1 MLRKLLWALALCCL
15 PWTARGQASSTFDYR
30 YWFDNDDANAR
41 AATASGERWH
51 IDADL
56 SGLDNTLHRFYFQVK
71 DTAGVWSSP
80 VMRLFLKYAP
90 VGLSNNTY
98 YWFDTNS
105 TARTPLPAAQGKMQI
120 DVSQLIDGIHDIN
133 IQNFADVSSP
143 SNGYTAWF
151 LKQPVM
157 DQLEFVYWLD
167 NQQNTLRGGKFENG
181 IMMLD
186 VKDFDDGFHILY
198 LQAACKGGQSVPVSR
213 MFIKVPQ
220 TDGIEYMTCLC
231 TVDGQQY
238 KQERVPSSGGIVN
251 WDLDVSGLQPGV
263 HRLQVQAIT
272 PSGAAS
278 NVYDGMFFR
287 ASRPSELAAMKCL
300 YNIDGSAYKTAIG
313 SYNDGLYHFDL
324 DVAALTDGLHRLNY
338 MMIGED
344 GTGTQAK
351 STFFVKMPVGGYGI
365 TSYKYWLNSNQDEAT
380 EVKLDKRA
388 AVLSIVD
395 LLPMPTAPIR
405 SECFQFEVDKNGVP
419 YVYAKN
425 DLHFEFADASERVV
439 DAHKQ
444 FVDYNVSQE
453 VTDIT
458 PLESGV
464 RMYMEKPGEN
474 EIRWFSIDVER
485 GDSLTF
491 KLGQAATLQVL
502 AADGTEVYASQGA
515 ASVKTDGCRV
525 HADGRYYVAVHDVTA
540 QTATNIAL
548 DYRRINKYAVISH
561 TPKKLGLTDCE
572 MVMTLYGNG
581 FDKLTAACLKSNT
594 QTLNAHTIVTNG
606 YADAVLQFSVHKD
619 SLTMGNYDLQLTFT
633 DSEKG
638 SETLTVANAVALEA
652 AKYGKVQLRFEDK
665 RVFTRPHPVK
675 LHIKNTGNVP
685 YQMVPVTIAHDNIEK
700 IEKFTFENFGDVLP
714 KEQADA
720 GARVDFRT
728 DNLFNTGKAGRI
740 VPFFIPS
747 LEPGEEIELD
757 VSILAPAH
765 THLNFYTWTGMPWSL
780 YGGGE
785 ENYSDPILE
794 ETPEIDPSP
803 CDYMKC
809 FDEYKDMPCD
819 SIMIKLMEAVKL
831 YSTYKNPVTA
841 DSLALLGYKSP
852 QEVYDSLLA
861 NSWFISG
868 QGSSVKN
875 KNTRII
881 YLNRVV
887 YSSSDDEKEIDGGG
901 GTGGSGGGTGGSGGG
916 TGGSGGGTGGGD
928 SGGGGGTCG
937 GPVYFYFFPPV
948 LTTFYI
954 CPGWVVETLTPGDPN
969 DLIGYTHESGNHAM
983 NAAMAENG
991 VPYTIRFENDPEI
1004 ATAAAHTIVVTNQ
1017 LDKEMF
1023 DFSTYAP
1030 NSIKIGNVVTDLD
1043 GTPNFVKTI
1052 DMRPRLNV
1060 IAQVTS
1066 KFDAVTGKAEWKIES
1081 LDPMTMEP
1089 TQYAMDGVLP
1099 INTDGN
1105 GAGEICYTVKLRD
1118 NLPNGTTFENKASI
1132 VFDYEDAMET
1142 PVWSNMLDFE
1152 PPHSVLKEIGTDED
1166 RNVSF
1171 NIEGTDEGAGIWQYR
1186 IYAQEGYQGEWKHVA
1201 SISADSLFAY
1211 PCKPDTDYGFCV
1223 LAVDSAGNVE
1233 QKPLAR
1239 EGAFADVDMG
1249 DVNGDGEVNTL
1260 DASLTTAYY
1269 LGKQAYIIATVAD
1282 VNGDGV
1288 IDTLDATQ
1296 ITQMFLDAQGI
1307 APETNALPRRHVK
1320 PKQTLQP

>member
-1 MLRKLLWALALCCL
+1 MRKLFILMLLLCLCKAGVGQSVSDILAELPPVTQADRLQYWYDDDIGTLRSTQQLNGMHTFDVSALLDGMHTLHVQIIDNTDAICSPCSHAFLKL
-15 PWTARGQASSTFDYR
+15 TKQSSIPSAKQLQYWFDDSETITTAPLFSGVQLLDVNSLLDGLHTVHYQVVDENGRVSTPCSQVFLKLTSQASTSPAKQLQYWFDDSEKITTAPLSSGVQLLDVNSLLDGLHTLHFQVVDEFGRVSTPCSQVFLKLTDVHATGQPTHIR
-30 YWFDNDDANAR
+30 YWFDDD
-41 AATASGERWH
+41 
-51 IDADL
+51 
-56 SGLDNTLHRFYFQVK
+56 
-71 DTAGVWSSP
+71 DT
-80 VMRLFLKYAP
+80 
-90 VGLSNNTY
+90 
-98 YWFDTNS
+98 
-105 TARTPLPAAQGKMQI
+105 
-120 DVSQLIDGIHDIN
+120 
-133 IQNFADVSSP
+133 
-143 SNGYTAWF
+143 
-151 LKQPVM
+151 
-157 DQLEFVYWLD
+157 
-167 NQQNTLRGGKFENG
+167 TLRE
-181 IMMLD
+181 
-186 VKDFDDGFHILY
+186 
-198 LQAACKGGQSVPVSR
+198 S
-213 MFIKVPQ
+213 
-220 TDGIEYMTCLC
+220 TT
-231 TVDGQQY
+231 
-238 KQERVPSSGGIVN
+238 
-251 WDLDVSGLQPGV
+251 VSGLQILDV
-263 HRLQVQAIT
+263 
-272 PSGAAS
+272 
-278 NVYDGMFFR
+278 
-287 ASRPSELAAMKCL
+287 SELVTGLHTVHVMLADENGRTTVP
-300 YNIDGSAYKTAIG
+300 YTAIFLKLFTNNTPNG
-313 SYNDGLYHFDL
+313 KD
-324 DVAALTDGLHRLNY
+324 A
-338 MMIGED
+338 
-344 GTGTQAK
+344 
-351 STFFVKMPVGGYGI
+351 I
-365 TSYKYWLNSNQDEAT
+365 TSYKYWVNDNIENIFKAEIADPDSTYGLVT
-380 EVKLDKRA
+380 
-388 AVLSIVD
+388 
-395 LLPMPTAPIR
+395 LLPIPMTPIR
-405 SECFQFEVDKNGVP
+405 SSSFLFRVEEETPVL
-419 YVYAKN
+419 YAQN
-425 DLHFEFADASERVV
+425 DFHIRFYNAMGYYCDCVQSFADYRVRE
-439 DAHKQ
+439 
-444 FVDYNVSQE
+444 E

-474 EIRWFSIDVER
+474 EIRWFRIDVER

-502 AADGTEVYASQGA
+502 AADGTEVYAAQGA

-581 FDKLTAACLKSNT
+581 FDKLTAACLRSNT
-594 QTLNAHTIVTNG
+594 QTLNAHTIVANG

-633 DSEKG
+633 DGEKG
-638 SETLTVANAVALEA
+638 SETLTVANAVALET

-700 IEKFTFENFGDVLP
+700 IEKLTFENFGDVLP

-720 GARVDFRT
+720 GARVDFLT
-728 DNLFNTGKAGRI
+728 ENLFNTGKAGRI

-780 YGGGE
+780 YGSGE

-916 TGGSGGGTGGGD
+916 TGGGD

-969 DLIGYTHESGNHAM
+969 DLIGYTHESGSHAM

-1152 PPHSVLKEIGTDED
+1152 PPHSVLKEIGADED

-1239 EGAFADVDMG
+1239 EGSFADVDMG

-1269 LGKQAYIIATVAD
+1269 LGKQAYIIATAAD

-1307 APETNALPRRHVK
+1307 APETNALPRRRVK